1 MSMIRPGLIALL
13 GSGETAAAG
22 GQMLEL
28 LAARLGPPL
37 DIAVLE
43 TPAGFEVNSAMV
55 AGRVADY
62 MKTRLQNYHPE
73 VRLIAARK
81 RETPFSP
88 DNAEIIAPL
97 SSSRLIFAGPG
108 SPSYAVRQ
116 LRGSLAWDAAQA
128 RHRLGAALAFASA
141 ASIAV
146 GRLALPVYE
155 IYKVGQDP
163 YWAPGLDLF
172 GPYGLSL
179 AIVPHWNN
187 TDGGSDVDTSHCFIG
202 NVRYEYLRSILP
214 KNVSILG
221 LDEHTSLI
229 IDLVAGLCFVS
240 GRDSVHIY
248 CEDGEC
254 SYNQGVTFPIST
266 LGPYHPLEAPSTGLN
281 LTLWEQFHLE
291 EQAHLARSQQEQVV
305 PLDVQALAQDRSAA
319 RASRNWPEADRLRL
333 EIERRG
339 WAVKDTPENSLLEPL
354 L

>member
-73 VRLIAARK
+73 VCLIAARK

-128 RHRLGAALAFASA
+128 RHRLGAALAFAS
-141 ASIAV
+141 
-146 GRLALPVYE
+146 RP
-155 IYKVGQDP
+155 
-163 YWAPGLDLF
+163 
-172 GPYGLSL
+172 
-179 AIVPHWNN
+179 
-187 TDGGSDVDTSHCFIG
+187 
-202 NVRYEYLRSILP
+202 
-214 KNVSILG
+214 
-221 LDEHTSLI
+221 
-229 IDLVAGLCFVS
+229 AG
-240 GRDSVHIY
+240 
-248 CEDGEC
+248 
-254 SYNQGVTFPIST
+254 
-266 LGPYHPLEAPSTGLN
+266 
-281 LTLWEQFHLE
+281 
-291 EQAHLARSQQEQVV
+291 
-305 PLDVQALAQDRSAA
+305 AA
-319 RASRNWPEADRLRL
+319 R
-333 EIERRG
+333 
-339 WAVKDTPENSLLEPL
+339 V
-354 L
+354 